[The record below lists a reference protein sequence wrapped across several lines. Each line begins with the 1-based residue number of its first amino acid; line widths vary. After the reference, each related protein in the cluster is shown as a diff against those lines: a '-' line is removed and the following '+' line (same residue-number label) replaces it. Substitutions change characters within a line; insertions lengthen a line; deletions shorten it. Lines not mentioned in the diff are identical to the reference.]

1 MMAISGQSIA
11 AAADSC
17 TRNGKANTVWGTII
31 TVFGSLALTGGCLW
45 LGCHLKKKRD
55 DAKIRNRVA
64 LENTKHTHRVD
75 ETKLKAELK
84 KEIIDYRREQCTSR
98 SAFNAEV
105 DLNDETAY
113 VETYDELVSGEDIFN
128 TDLRLGFRCLHI
140 GEDCG
145 LVGRT
150 NIGKTT
156 FLMHLAIAIARGYQ
170 ENGSIISP
178 EWTSTQ
184 PMKVL
189 YFAFEQKKAY
199 FKTKYGRF
207 INHIPNLSVEVMTSA
222 GDFRSIQ
229 KKIMMMQSEIGEY
242 RLLVIFDNLT
252 KMKSRKS
259 DDKRDFFQWLEDY
272 RIKCDNEGKPI
283 TYLKV
288 FHTNGYYKDNMP
300 IDPTTIYGDKTD
312 TFFTQDLVAFGMCKG
327 GNGKLRYIKELKN
340 KLEPDGEKQSLS
352 VYRFADTDVPMY
364 DYVGEFE
371 ECEVLPSKSD
381 LVRGTSETSD
391 NGTKEVVRTPGKRG
405 RNEDYSHDLLVTMD
419 EEHKAGFSWRE
430 IMEYHD
436 IKYDTQRPD
445 GADNKAKGIKKA
457 MKRHG
462 IR

>member
-1 MMAISGQSIA
+1 MICMTGQSVA

-17 TRNGKANTVWGTII
+17 TRNGKANTVWGTILPVAG
-31 TVFGSLALTGGCLW
+31 TLAIIGGGLW
-45 LGCHLKKKRD
+45 LGSYFKKKED
-55 DAKIRNRVA
+55 DARTRNRA
-64 LENTKHTHRVD
+64 SLENTKHKNRV
-75 ETKLKAELK
+75 EEANQKAGLK
-84 KEIIDYRREQCTSR
+84 KEIIDYRREQRTSA

-113 VETYDELVSGEDIFN
+113 VETYDELVSGEDVLN
-128 TDLRLGFRCLHI
+128 TDLRLGLRCFHI

-156 FLMHLAIAIARGYQ
+156 FIIHLAIAIARGFQ
-170 ENGSIISP
+170 ENRAIISSG
-178 EWTSTQ
+178 WTLAQ

-189 YFAFEQKKAY
+189 YFAFEQNKAH

-207 INHIPNLSVEVMTSA
+207 IDHIPNLSVDVKTSA
-222 GDFRSIQ
+222 GDFRTIQ
-229 KKIMMMQSEIGEY
+229 KKIMKMQSEIGNY

-272 RIKCDNEGKPI
+272 RIRCDNEGKPI

-288 FHTNGYYKDNMP
+288 FHTAGSYKDNMP
-300 IDPTTIYGDKTD
+300 IDPTTNYGDKTD
-312 TFFTQDLVAFGMCKG
+312 TYFTQDLVAFGLCQGEG
-327 GNGKLRYIKELKN
+327 GRLRYIKELKN
-340 KLEPDGEKQSLS
+340 KLEDDGEKQSLS
-352 VYRFADTDVPMY
+352 VYRFADTNAPMY

-371 ECEVLPSKSD
+371 ECDVLPSKSD
-381 LVRGTSETSD
+381 LVRGASGTSID
-391 NGTKEVVRTPGKRG
+391 GRNEVERTPGKRG

-419 EEHKAGFSWRE
+419 EEHKAGFTWCE
-430 IMEYHD
+430 IMEYHG
-436 IKYDTQRPD
+436 IEYDTKRPD

>member
-1 MMAISGQSIA
+1 MNCMTGQSIA
-11 AAADSC
+11 AVADSC
-17 TRNGKANTVWGTII
+17 TRNGKTNTTLSVII
-31 TVFGSLALTGGCLW
+31 FGFGSVALAGGYFW
-45 LGCHLKKKRD
+45 FRYHFRKKTD
-55 DAKIRNRVA
+55 DAKTKNRIA

-75 ETKLKAELK
+75 EAKLKNELK
-84 KEIIDYRREQCTSR
+84 KDIIDYRREQRTSE
-98 SAFNAEV
+98 SAFNAAV

-113 VETYDELVSGEDIFN
+113 VETYDELVSGEDVLN
-128 TDLRLGFRCLHI
+128 TDLRLGLRCFHI

-156 FLMHLAIAIARGYQ
+156 FIMHLAIAIARGFQ
-170 ENGSIISP
+170 ENRAIISP
-178 EWTSTQ
+178 GWTLAQ

-189 YFAFEQKKAY
+189 YFAFEQNKAH

-207 INHIPNLSVEVMTSA
+207 IDHIPNLSVDVKTSA
-222 GDFRSIQ
+222 GDFRTIQ
-229 KKIMMMQSEIGEY
+229 KKIMKMQSEIGNY

-272 RIKCDNEGKPI
+272 RIRCDNEGKPI

-288 FHTNGYYKDNMP
+288 FHTAGSYKDNMP
-300 IDPTTIYGDKTD
+300 IDPTTNYGDKTD
-312 TFFTQDLVAFGMCKG
+312 TYFTQDMVAFGLCQGEG
-327 GNGKLRYIKELKN
+327 GRLRYIKELKN
-340 KLEPDGEKQSLS
+340 KLEDDGEKQSLS
-352 VYRFADTDVPMY
+352 VYRFADTNAPMY

-371 ECEVLPSKSD
+371 ECDVLPSKSD
-381 LVRGTSETSD
+381 LVRGASGTSID
-391 NGTKEVVRTPGKRG
+391 GRNEVERTPGKRG
-405 RNEDYSHDLLVTMD
+405 RNEDYSHDLLVAMD
-419 EEHKAGFSWRE
+419 EEHKAGFTWRE
-430 IMEYHD
+430 IMEYHG
-436 IKYDTQRPD
+436 IEYDTKRPD

>member
-1 MMAISGQSIA
+1 MTGQSVA

-17 TRNGKANTVWGTII
+17 TRNGKANTVWGTILPVAG
-31 TVFGSLALTGGCLW
+31 TLAIIGGGLW
-45 LGCHLKKKRD
+45 LGSYFKKKED
-55 DAKIRNRVA
+55 DARTRNRA
-64 LENTKHTHRVD
+64 SLENTKHKNRV
-75 ETKLKAELK
+75 EEANQKAGLK
-84 KEIIDYRREQCTSR
+84 KEIIDYRREQSTSA

-113 VETYDELVSGEDIFN
+113 VETYDELVSGEDILN
-128 TDLRLGFRCLHI
+128 TDLRLGLRCLHI

-145 LVGRT
+145 MVGRT

-156 FLMHLAIAIARGYQ
+156 FIMHLAIAIARGFQ
-170 ENGSIISP
+170 ENEAIISP
-178 EWTSTQ
+178 EWTLAQ

-189 YFAFEQKKAY
+189 YFAFEQKKAH

-207 INHIPNLSVEVMTSA
+207 IDHIPNLSIDVKTSA
-222 GDFRSIQ
+222 GDFRTIQ
-229 KKIMMMQSEIGEY
+229 KKIMKMQSEIGNY

-272 RIKCDNEGKPI
+272 RIRCDNEGKSI

-288 FHTNGYYKDNMP
+288 FHTAGSYKDNMP
-300 IDPTTIYGDKTD
+300 IDPTTNYGDKTD
-312 TFFTQDLVAFGMCKG
+312 TYFTQDLVAFGMCKG

-352 VYRFADTDVPMY
+352 IYRFADTDVPMY
-364 DYVGEFE
+364 DYVGESE
-371 ECEVLPSKSD
+371 ECDVLPSKSD
-381 LVRGTSETSD
+381 LVRGASGTSID
-391 NGTKEVVRTPGKRG
+391 GRNEVERPPGKRG

-430 IMEYHD
+430 IMEYHG
-436 IKYDTQRPD
+436 IEYNTQRPD